1 MKLVIQIPCHNEEET
16 LAATIAQLPAA
27 LPGFSSIDVLVIDDG
42 STDST
47 VAVARRAGVK
57 HIVRAPGREGL
68 ARAFI
73 RGLDACLRL
82 RADVVVNTDGDNQ
95 YRADT
100 IGELVLPIL
109 EGKADMV
116 IGDRGPHRLAHFDAT
131 KRLLSRVGSWVVG
144 TAAGATIPDAAS
156 GFRAI
161 SRAAALRLVVVS
173 DFTYTH
179 ETLIQA
185 IRGRMAV
192 AYVPVEARHTPRA
205 SRLAAS
211 KWSYIASSAVTI
223 VRTYAMYRPLRVFV
237 TTGAMLGTVGAALG
251 VRFLYFWATDGGGG
265 HVQSLLLTVLLV
277 VLGFLCVLFGI
288 LADVMAGNRRLVEEV
303 LWRVRSLETAYSPL
317 RSITDASGEESGKL
331 PLADGLPERD
341 HLDERALTGER
352 EERVERRHHVGG

>member
-1 MKLVIQIPCHNEEET
+1 MKLVIQIPCHNEEDS
-16 LAATIAQLPAA
+16 LAATLAQLPSS
-27 LPGFSSIDVLVIDDG
+27 LPGFSSVDVIVIDDG
-42 STDST
+42 STDDT

-73 RGLDACLRL
+73 RGLDACLRM

-95 YRADT
+95 YSADS
-100 IGELVLPIL
+100 IGELVRPIV

-116 IGDRGPHRLAHFDAT
+116 IGDRGPGGLAHFDAS

-144 TAAGATIPDAAS
+144 AAAGASIPDAAS

-192 AYVPVEARHTPRA
+192 AYVPVGSQHTPRQ

-211 KWSYIASSAVTI
+211 RWSYIASSAVTI

-237 TTGAMLGTVGAALG
+237 TAGAVLGTLGTALG
-251 VRFLYFWATDGGGG
+251 VRFLYLFFTEGGAG

-288 LADVMAGNRRLVEEV
+288 LADVIAGNRRLVEEV
-303 LWRVRSLETAYSPL
+303 LWRVRALETASLPVPVVS
-317 RSITDASGEESGKL
+317 RAAAGEAQ
-331 PLADGLPERD
+331 LADGLAERD
-341 HLDERALTGER
+341 DLDLGKLAGER
-352 EERVERRHHVGG
+352 EELVESGQHARG